1 MTVLSVRFYPLAGSA
16 TAGWPTVGM
25 EACSDAVAL
34 PGRSI
39 PVTDRFRLLYA
50 VHYQVGDPD
59 RWKNAKKRRN
69 QRHPVST
76 PLT

>member
-25 EACSDAVAL
+25 EACSDAIAL

-50 VHYQVGDPD
+50 V
-59 RWKNAKKRRN
+59 
-69 QRHPVST
+69 
-76 PLT
+76 